1 MDFETNKFL
10 EEHTGTGTGTGKGT
24 GNGTGNLQR
33 SLILK
38 TNFKDLIL
46 VNSNYAL
53 TTPKNL

>member
-10 EEHTGTGTGTGKGT
+10 EEHTGTGTGKGT

-46 VNSNYAL
+46 VNFNYAL